1 VTGAAMSD
9 SRLTSNP
16 EIPAPSTGE
25 IDASC
30 RLPLLTLFSGAAL
43 WLVLSAVGSMLASMS
58 FHNPEMFA
66 DKAWFSYGR
75 ILPAAKTWFVYGF
88 GLPAAYGI
96 ALWIAARSGRTL
108 LESPVAVAIAAKLWH
123 LGVFIGSFGIL
134 CGASTGQVGFEMPR
148 YAVFMLLVAAI
159 MFGLFGLQTIHQRT
173 ERELYPSQWFIITA
187 LLWFPWILST
197 AFVLLQVAPVRGI
210 AQFAVLSWFVNNL
223 YLVTFGLF
231 GMAAGLYFMPKLTG
245 KELHSR
251 HLALFTLYTLVLFG
265 SWSGMML
272 GGPLPKWMGTL
283 SSVAAIFT
291 LIPALAYL
299 ESTRRTCPRKVP
311 AIEAKFFSLAVP
323 LFVLAVLLSA
333 FSAFA
338 ARTHFTL
345 FVTGQNV
352 LLLQGFLGLVAFGG
366 IYHILPKVSGI
377 KLPAA
382 GLGRLNFYLALLGVL
397 FIALPFLFGG
407 WKQGGQLLHPTGSF
421 AEVAKG
427 TLMPIRMA
435 GLGEL
440 LWLLGCLCLAVNVF
454 GITYQWLRSVIR
466 PVMVEGTAKSTAR
479 LEEAGV
485 KV

>member
-16 EIPAPSTGE
+16 EIPAPSASE

-66 DKAWFSYGR
+66 DQAWFSYGR
-75 ILPAAKTWFVYGF
+75 ILPAAKTWLVYGF

-173 ERELYPSQWFIITA
+173 LRELYPSQWFIITA

-210 AQFAVLSWFVNNL
+210 AQFAVLSWYVNNL
-223 YLVTFGLF
+223 HLVTFGLF
-231 GMAAGLYFMPKLTG
+231 GIAAGLYFLPKFSG
-245 KELHSR
+245 KELYSR

-265 SWSGMML
+265 SWAGLTL

-283 SSVAAIFT
+283 SSVAAVFT
-291 LIPALAYL
+291 IIPALAYIDN
-299 ESTRRTCPRKVP
+299 TRRLGCVKSPAAESRFFAFSVP
-311 AIEAKFFSLAVP
+311 M
-323 LFVLAVLLSA
+323 FVLAIVL
-333 FSAFA
+333 A
-338 ARTHFTL
+338 AVGTFVSRTHFTL

-352 LLLQGFLGLVAFGG
+352 LLLQGFLGLVAIGG
-366 IYHILPKVSGI
+366 IYHILPKVTDI

-382 GLGRLNFYLALLGVL
+382 GLVKVNFFCAMLGVL
-397 FIALPFLFGG
+397 FLALPFLFGG
-407 WKQGGQLLHPTGSF
+407 WKQGGQLLHPSGSF
-421 AEVAKG
+421 AEVAKS

-440 LWLLGCLCLAVNVF
+440 LWLLGSFCLALNVF
-454 GITYQWLRSVIR
+454 GIAFQWLRGVIR
-466 PVMVEGTAKSTAR
+466 PVMIEGSAKSTAR

>member
-1 VTGAAMSD
+1 MSD
-9 SRLTSNP
+9 PRLTSNT
-16 EIPAPSTGE
+16 EIPAPSASE

-30 RLPLLTLFSGAAL
+30 RLPLLTLFGGAAL
-43 WLVLSAVGSMLASMS
+43 WLLLSAIGSMLASMS

-66 DKAWFSYGR
+66 DCAWFSYGR
-75 ILPAAKTWFVYGF
+75 ILPVAKTWFVYGF

-108 LESPVAVAIAAKLWH
+108 LESPVAVMIAAKLWH

-134 CGASTGQVGFEMPR
+134 CGASTGHEGFEMPR
-148 YAVFMLLVAAI
+148 YAVFMLLVAAV

-173 ERELYPSQWFIITA
+173 GRELYPSQWFIITA

-210 AQFAVLSWFVNNL
+210 AQFAVLSWYVNNL
-223 YLVTFGLF
+223 HLVTFGLF
-231 GMAAGLYFMPKLTG
+231 GMAAGLYFMPKLSG
-245 KELHSR
+245 KDLYSR
-251 HLALFTLYTLVLFG
+251 YVALFALYTLVLFG
-265 SWSGMML
+265 SWNGFGL
-272 GGPLPKWMGTL
+272 GGPLPKWIGTL
-283 SSVAAIFT
+283 SSVAAVFT
-291 LIPALAYL
+291 LIPAVAYFD
-299 ESTRRTCPRKVP
+299 SVRRSCSFKAAP
-311 AIEAKFFSLAVP
+311 AEGKFFSPAVAM
-323 LFVLAVLLSA
+323 LVLAIVLGA
-333 FSAFA
+333 FSAFV

-345 FVTGQNV
+345 FVTGQKV
-352 LLLQGFLGLVAFGG
+352 ILLQGFLGLVAIGG
-366 IYHILPKVSGI
+366 IYHILPKVSDI

-382 GLGRLNFYLALLGVL
+382 GLVKLNFYAALLGVL
-397 FIALPFLFGG
+397 FIAVPFLFGG

-421 AEVAKG
+421 VAVAKS

-435 GLGEL
+435 SLGEL
-440 LWLLGCLCLAVNVF
+440 LWLLGSLFLAVNVF

-466 PVMVEGTAKSTAR
+466 PVVLEGTAKSPAR

>member
-16 EIPAPSTGE
+16 EIPAPSASE

-66 DKAWFSYGR
+66 DQAWFSYGR
-75 ILPAAKTWFVYGF
+75 ILPAAKTWLVYGF

-173 ERELYPSQWFIITA
+173 RRELYPSQWFIITA

-210 AQFAVLSWFVNNL
+210 AQFAVLSWYVNNL
-223 YLVTFGLF
+223 QLVTFGLF
-231 GMAAGLYFMPKLTG
+231 GIAAGLYFLPKFSG
-245 KELHSR
+245 KELYSR

-265 SWSGMML
+265 SWAGLTL

-283 SSVAAIFT
+283 SSVAAVFT
-291 LIPALAYL
+291 IIPALAYIDN
-299 ESTRRTCPRKVP
+299 TRRFGCVKSPAPESRFFAYSVP
-311 AIEAKFFSLAVP
+311 M
-323 LFVLAVLLSA
+323 FVLAMVLAAVGA
-333 FSAFA
+333 FVS
-338 ARTHFTL
+338 RTHFTL

-352 LLLQGFLGLVAFGG
+352 LLLQGFLGLVAIGG
-366 IYHILPKVSGI
+366 IYHILPKVTDI

-382 GLGRLNFYLALLGVL
+382 GLVKVNFFCALLGVL
-397 FIALPFLFGG
+397 FMALPFLFGG
-407 WKQGGQLLHPTGSF
+407 WKQGGQLLQPSGSF
-421 AEVAKG
+421 AQVAKS

-440 LWLLGCLCLAVNVF
+440 LWLLGGLCLALNVF
-454 GITYQWLRSVIR
+454 GIAFRWLRGVIR
-466 PVMVEGTAKSTAR
+466 PVVIEGSAKSTAR